1 MFKSFFAAIIIF
13 FNSLFGISGTTKPV
27 PKPEPTPVPPVQ
39 QIETEDDNVL
49 RVGDYLDIHNESPAE
64 ATARLIQT
72 NGNKFT
78 VEITVKYTPGATVVI
93 LENNTAHTYNVPNSG
108 ILTTNILTN
117 TIDIS
122 ISIL

>member
-1 MFKSFFAAIIIF
+1 MFKSFFAAIVIF

-27 PKPEPTPVPPVQ
+27 PKPEPTPVPPAQ
-39 QIETEDDNVL
+39 QVEDDNIL
-49 RVGDYLDIHNESPAE
+49 KVGDYLDLNNKNSVD

-78 VEITVKYTPGATVVI
+78 VEITVNYTPGATVVI
-93 LENNTAHTYNVPNSG
+93 LENNTAHTYNIPESG
-108 ILTTNILTN
+108 VLITNILTN

>member
-13 FNSLFGISGTTKPV
+13 FNSLFGIGGTV
-27 PKPEPTPVPPVQ
+27 SQPKPEPTPVPPVQ

-78 VEITVKYTPGATVVI
+78 VEITVKYTPGTTVVI